1 MYYYKVMQI
10 IKMKKSLQLVCMI
23 CFLYLCLQS
32 CLADETLTPV
42 DSSTVYMAVFG
53 DVQYLTMNKTDV
65 EVYKKSVDWILRK
78 KTEGYHFN
86 CILYTGDI
94 TMTNLPYQ
102 WQLFQNST
110 SLLAHEIPIIT
121 MTGDHDYTWVDGGHI
136 EDRSSTHINEYLQQ
150 TSTTPKIVAWYE
162 EGHLENIV
170 VENTI
175 HGQRLDLLVLEFGP
189 REEVVAWADAY
200 VKAHPDHHFI
210 LMNHEYLEKNGR
222 IRTDHLKCE
231 RRLRNTS
238 YLTPEQL
245 WNKLIKCNDNIRCV
259 LCGHVGSL
267 YALTHGKNDFD
278 REIPQIEHNIQAEPY
293 RFDNWLMMWEF
304 PADSDSANVYIYN
317 TQTEQ
322 YFEDKR
328 ILFKFK
334 YKDNVSRSAI
344 LDRTD
349 SSNSTSHIYYNIS
362 GVCSTKPSEGITL
375 LYKNGQIIKS
385 IK

>member
-1 MYYYKVMQI
+1 
-10 IKMKKSLQLVCMI
+10 MKTGLHLACVICSISLW
-23 CFLYLCLQS
+23 LQS
-32 CLADETLTPV
+32 CQADEILTPV

-53 DVQYLTMNKTDV
+53 DIQYLTMNKRDV
-65 EVYKKSVDWILRK
+65 EVYKKSVDWIQRK
-78 KTEGYHFN
+78 RAEGYHFN
-86 CILYTGDI
+86 CVLYTGDI
-94 TMTNLPYQ
+94 TSTNLPYQ
-102 WQLFQNST
+102 WQCFLNST
-110 SLLAHEIPIIT
+110 SQLANEIPIIT
-121 MTGDHDYTWVDGGHI
+121 MTGDHDYTWVDGPHI
-136 EDRSSTHINEYLQQ
+136 KDRKSTHINEYLQFP
-150 TSTTPKIVAWYE
+150 STTSKIVAWYE

-189 REEVVAWADAY
+189 REEVIAWADAY

-210 LMNHEYLEKNGR
+210 LMNHEYLESNGG
-222 IRTDHLKCE
+222 IRTEKLKCKL
-231 RRLRNTS
+231 RLSNTN
-238 YLTPEQL
+238 YVTPEQL

-267 YALTHGKNDFD
+267 YALTLGKNDFD

-322 YFEDKR
+322 YFEEKR

-334 YKDNVSRSAI
+334 YKDHV
-344 LDRTD
+344 
-349 SSNSTSHIYYNIS
+349 
-362 GVCSTKPSEGITL
+362 
-375 LYKNGQIIKS
+375 
-385 IK
+385 

>member
-1 MYYYKVMQI
+1 M
-10 IKMKKSLQLVCMI
+10 SLSL
-23 CFLYLCLQS
+23 LS
-32 CLADETLTPV
+32 CHADEVFSP
-42 DSSTVYMAVFG
+42 DGSIVYMAVFG
-53 DVQYLTMNKTDV
+53 DIQYLTINKRDV
-65 EVYKKSVDWILRK
+65 EVYKKSVDWIQRK
-78 KTEGYHFN
+78 RAEGYYFN

-94 TMTNLPYQ
+94 TMTNLPHQ
-102 WQLFQNST
+102 WQYFLNST
-110 SLLAHEIPIIT
+110 SQLARDIPLIT
-121 MTGDHDYTWVDGGHI
+121 VTGDHDYTWEDGIHI
-136 EDRSSTHINEYLQQ
+136 DNRRSTHINEYLQLP
-150 TSTTPKIVAWYE
+150 STTSKIVAWYE
-162 EGHLENIV
+162 EGRLENIV

-200 VKAHPDHHFI
+200 VKAHPDHNFI
-210 LMNHEYLEKNGR
+210 LMNHEYLKKNGG
-222 IRTDHLKCE
+222 IRTSNLKCE
-231 RRLRNTS
+231 LRLRNTS

-267 YALTHGKNDFD
+267 YALTLENNDFG

-322 YFEDKR
+322 YYEDKK

-334 YKDNVSRSAI
+334 YKDDSSHSAI
-344 LDRTD
+344 LDHAD
-349 SSNSTSHIYYNIS
+349 SSNKESHTYYTLS
-362 GVCSTKPSEGITL
+362 GVCGTKPSKGINL
-375 LYKNGQIIKS
+375 LYNNGRITKFIR
-385 IK
+385 

>member
-1 MYYYKVMQI
+1 
-10 IKMKKSLQLVCMI
+10 
-23 CFLYLCLQS
+23 
-32 CLADETLTPV
+32 
-42 DSSTVYMAVFG
+42 
-53 DVQYLTMNKTDV
+53 
-65 EVYKKSVDWILRK
+65 
-78 KTEGYHFN
+78 
-86 CILYTGDI
+86 
-94 TMTNLPYQ
+94 
-102 WQLFQNST
+102 
-110 SLLAHEIPIIT
+110 
-121 MTGDHDYTWVDGGHI
+121 
-136 EDRSSTHINEYLQQ
+136 
-150 TSTTPKIVAWYE
+150 
-162 EGHLENIV
+162 
-170 VENTI
+170 
-175 HGQRLDLLVLEFGP
+175 
-189 REEVVAWADAY
+189 VAWADAY

-267 YALTHGKNDFD
+267 YALTLGKNDFD
-278 REIPQIEHNIQAEPY
+278 REIPQIEHHIQAEPY

-304 PADSDSANVYIYN
+304 PADSDSANVFIYN

>member
-1 MYYYKVMQI
+1 
-10 IKMKKSLQLVCMI
+10 MKTGLHLACVICSISLW
-23 CFLYLCLQS
+23 LQS
-32 CLADETLTPV
+32 CQADEILTPV

-53 DVQYLTMNKTDV
+53 DIQYLTMNKRDV
-65 EVYKKSVDWILRK
+65 EVYKKSVDWIQRK
-78 KTEGYHFN
+78 RAEGCHFN

-110 SLLAHEIPIIT
+110 NLLAHEIPIIT

-136 EDRSSTHINEYLQQ
+136 DDRNSTHINEYMQFP
-150 TSTTPKIVAWYE
+150 STTSKIVAWFE
-162 EGHLENIV
+162 EGYLENIV

-210 LMNHEYLEKNGR
+210 LMNHEYLEKDGR

-267 YALTHGKNDFD
+267 YALTLGKNDFD

-322 YFEDKR
+322 YFEEKR

-334 YKDNVSRSAI
+334 YKDNVPYNAM
-344 LDRTD
+344 LDHTD
-349 SSNSTSHIYYNIS
+349 SGNNKFLTYYGLN
-362 GVCSTKPSEGITL
+362 GVCCTKSFKE
-375 LYKNGQIIKS
+375 
-385 IK
+385 